1 MPHND
6 GVQGT
11 REPAET
17 PDERATRLLAKYA
30 DAVSDNV
37 VVVDLDTNA
46 VSPLATVL
54 DVQLPP
60 RLLHRC
66 ALFVAHVSVTVAVM
80 CCMNFRIFDGIMRH
94 GNMYSVLHPEY
105 QQPDPELPRSATVQE
120 RQRMQACFNQVR
132 QHVSELLD
140 LAHAARARAGTMTDS
155 PSLASPAIAS
165 PALSSLPSHMTSP
178 QPHTPVSRHS
188 EAAAFG
194 SSPMIGVATPAYG
207 VSPAT
212 MNALNSDEDVSDPM
226 AGMCACV

>member
-1 MPHND
+1 M
-6 GVQGT
+6 
-11 REPAET
+11 
-17 PDERATRLLAKYA
+17 Y
-30 DAVSDNV
+30 
-37 VVVDLDTNA
+37 
-46 VSPLATVL
+46 
-54 DVQLPP
+54 
-60 RLLHRC
+60 C
-66 ALFVAHVSVTVAVM
+66 
-80 CCMNFRIFDGIMRH
+80 RIFDGIMRH

-105 QQPDPELPRSATVQE
+105 QQPDPELPRSATMPE
-120 RQRMQACFNQVR
+120 RHHMQACFNQVR

-140 LAHAARARAGTMTDS
+140 LAHAARARAGTMADS
-155 PSLASPAIAS
+155 PDLAS
-165 PALSSLPSHMTSP
+165 PALSSLPSRMMSP